1 MGLNIV
7 QCAILLLVIDGAAA
21 KVHTL
26 RYFHIS
32 SSQVPNFP
40 QFVSAGYVDDLQITH
55 FDSVTR
61 EYVPK
66 QEWMKKITEEEPE
79 YWKINRRLALGHEQV
94 GKSQIETVKR
104 RLDMTGGVHF
114 VQFMTGCDWDDETG
128 DVTGYYQHAFDG
140 EDFISLD
147 FDTETL
153 VAAKQEAFT
162 TKLKWELYGEPARQ
176 KNYITGDCVKYL
188 KKHVRNGGSALKRT
202 ELPLVSLL
210 QKSSSAP
217 VTCHATGFYPSR
229 ARLFWT
235 KDGEELLEDV
245 DPGEILPNEDETFQT
260 SVSLDPSSVPSKDWD
275 RYQCVFQLSGDKNK
289 YVTRL
294 DRSKI
299 RINEKNN
306 TALIITVLMVLLT
319 VCLFTVIVFI
329 SRRRSKG
336 CALVERPEHHQELSL
351 NEQERNTCE
360 YKPENFLM
368 IPSDGVND
376 AIQCPF

>member
-1 MGLNIV
+1 LKTTEIMYSSKNI
-7 QCAILLLVIDGAAA
+7 
-21 KVHTL
+21 VHTL
-26 RYFHIS
+26 RYFHT

-40 QFVSAGYVDDLQITH
+40 EFVSVGYLDDLQITH

-61 EYVPK
+61 KYVPK
-66 QEWMKKITEEEPE
+66 QEWMKKITEEDPQFWER
-79 YWKINRRLALGHEQV
+79 NRQLALGNEQV
-94 GKSQIETVKR
+94 GKSQIKTVKR
-104 RLDMTGGVHF
+104 RLNVTEGVHF

-128 DVTGYYQHAFDG
+128 DITGYYQHAFDG

-147 FDTETL
+147 FDTETF
-153 VAAKQEAFT
+153 VAPKDEAFI
-162 TKLKWELYGEPARQ
+162 TKLKWERMGEAARQ

-202 ELPLVSLL
+202 ELPLVSML

-275 RYQCVFQLSGDKNK
+275 RYHCVFQLSGDKNK
-289 YVTRL
+289 FYLCETCTIFLWFMCLLFILFLLCPAPPLSPLLSVSSASFPPLPPVPPLTLLHPVRP
-294 DRSKI
+294 K
-299 RINEKNN
+299 
-306 TALIITVLMVLLT
+306 TLM
-319 VCLFTVIVFI
+319 CPGYPDFVF
-329 SRRRSKG
+329 
-336 CALVERPEHHQELSL
+336 
-351 NEQERNTCE
+351 
-360 YKPENFLM
+360 
-368 IPSDGVND
+368 
-376 AIQCPF
+376 